1 MKFPSFLKVF
11 GDQTYR
17 SPNPPKEEAEQITFI
32 NWLRQTYPDTLGAI
46 AVHIKNEGKRTK
58 LQIEN
63 DKMNGLTAGAPDVM
77 IPGAPSLLIEI
88 KRKDCTKSCWQPAQL
103 EYLKAAHD
111 QGAFVCVALGHEA
124 AKEAVQCYLKSITST
139 INAG

>member
-1 MKFPSFLKVF
+1 MKFPEWIRVF

-17 SPNPPKEEAEQITFI
+17 DDKCPKEEAEQITFF

-46 AVHIKNEGKRTK
+46 AVHVKNEGKRTK

-63 DKMNGLTAGAPDVM
+63 DKMNGLTAGAPDVL
-77 IPGAPSLLIEI
+77 IPANPALLIEI
-88 KRKDCTKSCWQPAQL
+88 KRKDHTKSRWQPNQL
-103 EYLKAAHD
+103 EYLEAAHK

-124 AKEAVQCYLKSITST
+124 AKEVITCYLQHIS
-139 INAG
+139 